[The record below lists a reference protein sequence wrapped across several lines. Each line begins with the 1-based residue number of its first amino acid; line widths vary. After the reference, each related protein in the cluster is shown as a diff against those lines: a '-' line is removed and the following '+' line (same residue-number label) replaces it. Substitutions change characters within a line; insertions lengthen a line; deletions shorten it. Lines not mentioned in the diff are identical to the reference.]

1 MAVTVAT
8 VRQRVAAAI
17 EAVTFQPDPTVTAM
31 AFHESRWD
39 LVANGAEP
47 QIAGHGAFAVLALA
61 TKFGNEVESSQR
73 SRAQLIGLAR
83 TDIGVRWLY
92 RLRAA
97 AYVADFD
104 HALDAEARIYQA
116 LTHHRSDGLR
126 VSVLEMRREVIGDGT
141 WLRGEVVVRTD
152 HQIEI

>member
-17 EAVTFQPDPTVTAM
+17 EAVTFQPDPLVTAM

-39 LVANGAEP
+39 LVGATEP
-47 QIAGHGAFAVLALA
+47 SIAAHGAFAVLALA
-61 TKFGNEVESSQR
+61 TKFVSDVESSQR
-73 SRAQLIGLAR
+73 SRAQLVGLAR

-116 LTHHRSDGLR
+116 LTHHRSEGLR

-152 HQIEI
+152 HQMEI